1 MDLRAVPVRC
11 LAMDKVAATI
21 VPSLT
26 AEQQQQYA
34 KRKQDGQGTAD
45 KVGSWTTNKCWQV
58 FKT

>member
-11 LAMDKVAATI
+11 LAMDKVAASI

-34 KRKQDGQGTAD
+34 KRKQDGQCAAD
-45 KVGSWTTNKCWQV
+45 KVSLYLSRQA
-58 FKT
+58 